1 MSTLSAR
8 SPTTIAVGTDRSL
21 TATPAVEF
29 AAAMADRYG
38 AELYVIQVLL
48 PGHPPA
54 TEAGQAEAMR
64 ASQAAGELRQLA
76 AGLAGPRGHARVIVD
91 ADPAMAIVRA
101 AAESGADLLVVG
113 NVGMAGRR
121 EFLLGNVPNRV
132 SHNAQCSVLIVNTA
146 DTARIPPPRGFD
158 ARTGKVTAGPAEEL
172 TDAGLMGRATRIG
185 AVMAKHGVRYLFSR
199 GGTGEDNVRAQAR
212 RLREALEELG
222 PTFAKLGQLLST
234 RPDLLPPA
242 FIEELSALQD
252 HVPPLPEQEVV
263 QVMEQELGVP
273 WEDVFGHI
281 EPQPMA
287 AGTIAQV
294 HQATLAD
301 GSAVVVK
308 VQRPSAESDIMRDLG
323 LFRLFA
329 EKTADRP
336 AFRQVIDMPAIVAH
350 LSQSLQRE
358 LDFTRELENIER
370 MRRVLE
376 PYSRLDVPAVYKE
389 YSTPRL
395 LVMQEIQGVPIRKS
409 AASPERTEAA
419 RQLLE
424 SYYRQILTDGFFHAD
439 PHPGN
444 LMWWQDKIFFIDFGM
459 VGEVGP
465 ELRRLLILMLMAFW
479 QEDVPFLS
487 DVVLMIAGSDQRPD
501 IDVAAFQ
508 AQLGVLLARYRH
520 LPLKDMQ
527 LGPILQEITEISIRH
542 DVPLPASLTLTGKA
556 LAQMQL
562 ATAELDPTLDPF
574 AVAGQFL
581 MRKFR
586 DEVTGRMDPQK
597 LFYESQ
603 KLRMRAVRLVES
615 LERVTGARPG
625 PKLQVNFRG
634 TERLE
639 DTIRRAGRRLSLALV
654 AGALWIG
661 TAVAAASAHLAGW
674 VPLSLASL
682 GGVFTLGLGLDL
694 LRGRTQPHVNPRRK

>member
-1 MSTLSAR
+1 MR
-8 SPTTIAVGTDRSL
+8 QIRHIAVGTDRSQ
-21 TATPAVEF
+21 TAIPAVEL
-29 AAAMADRYG
+29 AAELADRYG

-48 PGHPPA
+48 PGEPPE

-64 ASQAAGELRQLA
+64 ADRAAGELRQVA

-101 AAESGADLLVVG
+101 AEEVGADLLVVG

-132 SHNAQCSVLIVNTA
+132 SHNARCSVLIVNTA
-146 DTARIPPPRGFD
+146 GAARILPVRGFD
-158 ARTGKVTAGPAEEL
+158 AGTGSVMAEPVAEATDTEL
-172 TDAGLMGRATRIG
+172 MARAVRIG
-185 AVMAKHGVRYLFSR
+185 AVMAKHGIRYLFSR
-199 GGTGEDNVRAQAR
+199 GGHGEDGICVQAR

-222 PTFAKLGQLLST
+222 PTFAKLGQVLST
-234 RPDLLPPA
+234 RPDLLPPE
-242 FIEELSALQD
+242 FIEELSTLQD
-252 HVPPLPEQEVV
+252 HVPPLTEQEVV

-273 WEDVFGHI
+273 WEDVFERI

-308 VQRPSAESDIMRDLG
+308 VQRPSAEADIMRDLG

-329 EKTADRP
+329 EKAADRP
-336 AFRQVIDMPAIVAH
+336 AFRQVIDMPAILAH

-358 LDFTRELENIER
+358 LDFTSELESIER

-395 LVMQEIQGVPIRKS
+395 LVMQEIQGVPVRKS

-444 LMWWQDKIFFIDFGM
+444 LMWWQDKIYFIDFGM

-465 ELRRLLILMLMAFW
+465 ELRELLILMLLAFW
-479 QEDVPFLS
+479 QEDVAFLS

-508 AQLGVLLARYRH
+508 ADLGALLARYRH
-520 LPLKDMQ
+520 LSLKDMQ
-527 LGPILQEITEISIRH
+527 LGPILQEMSEISIRH
-542 DVPLPASLTLTGKA
+542 NVPLPASLTLTGKA

-586 DEVTGRMDPQK
+586 DEAKGRMDPQK

-603 KLRMRAVRLVES
+603 KLRMRMVRLVES
-615 LERVTGARPG
+615 IERVTGARPG
-625 PKLQVNFRG
+625 PKLQVDFRG

-639 DTIRRAGRRLSLALV
+639 DNIRRAGRRLSLALV
-654 AGALWIG
+654 AGALWLG
-661 TAVAAASAHLAGW
+661 TAVAAASTHLAGW
-674 VPLSLASL
+674 VPLSLAGL

-694 LRGRTQPHVNPRRK
+694 LRRRS